1 MNIERPSED
10 WKDYQLIDSGGFEKL
25 ERFGRYTMIRPEP
38 KALWDKALPAADWK
52 RRAQTAFTPGA
63 GFSKAGKEDSGV
75 WTMLGRMQEQWN
87 ISYRL
92 PAVDVGALREDTAS
106 GMSAETAQ
114 YGPAIDISTSGTAL
128 IDGADAV
135 SAGIL
140 SEFSGAELHLRLGL
154 TAFKHVGVF
163 PEQAPNWDFIYR
175 QVARLRANNAKMGE
189 TRPPRV
195 LNLFAYTGAASLAAR
210 LDYRRRPQICH
221 PPGPSRSLVRRH
233 HSRSSRLRTRPGR
246 GEVETGRMPERYP
259 KRMCADS
266 RTDEQLPGAESL
278 FQRLFCDAGGHPRGL
293 RLRTGRPPYFRRA
306 GAARRLRTHPAPERL
321 HPPGA
326 VSEGL

>member
-10 WKDYQLIDSGGFEKL
+10 WQDYQLIDSGGFEKL

-38 KALWDKALPAADWK
+38 KALWDKALPAVEWK

-92 PAVDVGALREDTAS
+92 PAVNEVWTETKTGAMT
-106 GMSAETAQ
+106 
-114 YGPAIDISTSGTAL
+114 
-128 IDGADAV
+128 GADTNPATD
-135 SAGIL
+135 AAAIL
-140 SEFSGAELHLRLGL
+140 SECGGAELHLRLGL

-189 TRPPRV
+189 IRPPRV

-210 LDYRRRPQICH
+210 AARGASFDGIMLD
-221 PPGPSRSLVRRH
+221 PPAY
-233 HSRSSRLRTRPGR
+233 GR
-246 GEVETGRMPERYP
+246 GPDGERWKLDECLNDILKGCAQILAPMNSFLVLNLYSNGYSAMLADTLVACAFGPAGRRTSGELVLRDDFGRILPLSVYTRLER
-259 KRMCADS
+259 
-266 RTDEQLPGAESL
+266 
-278 FQRLFCDAGGHPRGL
+278 
-293 RLRTGRPPYFRRA
+293 
-306 GAARRLRTHPAPERL
+306 
-321 HPPGA
+321 
-326 VSEGL
+326 

>member
-1 MNIERPSED
+1 MNIERPSES
-10 WKDYQLIDSGGFEKL
+10 WSDYQLIDSGGFEKL

-38 KALWDKALPAADWK
+38 KALWDKALPASEWK

-92 PAVDVGALREDTAS
+92 PAVNDGTLRGEAAPDTSKTRLIGLPDTA
-106 GMSAETAQ
+106 T
-114 YGPAIDISTSGTAL
+114 
-128 IDGADAV
+128 
-135 SAGIL
+135 AGIL
-140 SEFSGAELHLRLGL
+140 SEFGGAELHLRLGL

-195 LNLFAYTGAASLAAR
+195 LNLFAYTGAASLALSDR
-210 LDYRRRPQICH
+210 W
-221 PPGPSRSLVRRH
+221 
-233 HSRSSRLRTRPGR
+233 
-246 GEVETGRMPERYP
+246 
-259 KRMCADS
+259 
-266 RTDEQLPGAESL
+266 
-278 FQRLFCDAGGHPRGL
+278 
-293 RLRTGRPPYFRRA
+293 
-306 GAARRLRTHPAPERL
+306 
-321 HPPGA
+321 
-326 VSEGL
+326 